1 MDSFNIITGVFLV
14 NEFDLLNRRD
24 IIDVLDG
31 DTKLGDN
38 DSYEV
43 KMPYLSGPMLVQ
55 LCNDF
60 GLVCTYGSQ
69 SRWVY
74 LNDLLSYVNDNQM
87 TDELLRYMF
96 NLDKFTGLT
105 KLGSPQE
112 IDSAYKHIVDLALK
126 KINSILYLG
135 RHELKLIDGHFYL
148 VESGTKP
155 IIDKTNITIINIPYV
170 HGLSNRCEKDFV
182 EGNYDSVVTKSRTL
196 MEEVLVYILEQNN
209 VPVPTKGD
217 LKKLYAAVKPLF
229 NMNQKSEFDK
239 RVNDLLSGLEKI
251 INSIAE
257 MRNTNSDAH
266 GVGSKRINIRES
278 KAKLIM
284 NSAILYCEYILSI
297 EFMHE

>member
-1 MDSFNIITGVFLV
+1 MNGY
-14 NEFDLLNRRD
+14 ELLNRRD
-24 IIDVLDG
+24 IIDILDG
-31 DTKLGDN
+31 DTKLGD
-38 DSYEV
+38 SESFIV
-43 KMPYLSGPMLVQ
+43 KMPYLSGPNLVQ

-60 GLVCTYGSQ
+60 GLVTTYGSQ

-74 LNDLLSYVNDNQM
+74 LNDLLSHVNNNHM

-96 NLDKFTGLT
+96 NLDKFTDLL

-112 IDSAYKHIVDLALK
+112 IEEAYKSICDLAIK

-135 RHELKLIDGHFYL
+135 KHELQLIDGHFYV
-148 VESGTKP
+148 VELGTKP
-155 IIDKTNITIINIPYV
+155 TIDKTNISIINIPYV
-170 HGLSNRCEKDFV
+170 RELSNRCEKDFV

-196 MEEVLVYILEQNN
+196 IEEVLIYILEQNN

-229 NMNQKSEFDK
+229 NMNQKNEFDK
-239 RVNDLLSGLEKI
+239 RVNELLSGLEKI

-278 KAKLIM
+278 EAKLIM
-284 NSAILYCEYILSI
+284 NSSILYCEYILSI
-297 EFMHE
+297 EFRHE

>member
-1 MDSFNIITGVFLV
+1 MNDY
-14 NEFDLLNRRD
+14 DLLNRRE
-24 IIDVLDG
+24 IIDILIG
-31 DTKLGDN
+31 DTVLGDN
-38 DSYEV
+38 KLYNV
-43 KMPYLSGPMLVQ
+43 AMPRLSGPKLVQ
-55 LCNDF
+55 ICNDF
-60 GLVCTYGSQ
+60 GLATDYGSQ

-74 LNDLLSYVNDNQM
+74 LNDLMNYVNANQR
-87 TDELLRYMF
+87 TDEFLRYMF
-96 NLDKFTGLT
+96 NLDKFTDLIE
-105 KLGSPQE
+105 LGSSQE
-112 IDSAYKHIVDLALK
+112 IEEAYKNITTLALK

-135 RHELKLIDGHFYL
+135 KHELQIIDGHFYV

-155 IIDKTNITIINIPYV
+155 TIEKTNISIINIPYV
-170 HGLSNRCEKDFV
+170 QGLSERCEKDFI
-182 EGNYDSVVTKSRTL
+182 ERNYDSVVTKSRTL

-209 VPVPTKGD
+209 VDVPTKGD

-239 RVNDLLSGLEKI
+239 RVNELLSGLEKI

-278 KAKLIM
+278 EAKLIM

>member
-1 MDSFNIITGVFLV
+1 MNDY
-14 NEFDLLNRRD
+14 DLLKRRE
-24 IIDVLDG
+24 IIDILDG
-31 DTKLGDN
+31 DIELGEN
-38 DSYEV
+38 ESYRV
-43 KMPYLSGPMLVQ
+43 AMPYLSGPKLVQ

-60 GLVCTYGSQ
+60 GLVTEYSAK
-69 SRWVY
+69 SRWMY
-74 LNDLLSYVNDNQM
+74 LEDLLNYVNDNQR
-87 TDELLRYMF
+87 TDEFLQYMF
-96 NLDKFTGLT
+96 NLDKFTELV
-105 KLGSPQE
+105 KLGAPQDIE
-112 IDSAYKHIVDLALK
+112 DAYKNIIDLALK

-135 RHELKLIDGHFYL
+135 KHELQIIDGHFYV

-155 IIDKTNITIINIPYV
+155 TIEKTNISIINIPYV
-170 HGLSNRCEKDFV
+170 QGLSKRCEKDFI
-182 EGNYDSVVTKSRTL
+182 ERNYDSVVTKSRTL

-209 VPVPTKGD
+209 ADAPTKGD

-239 RVNDLLSGLEKI
+239 RVNELLSGLEKI

-278 KAKLIM
+278 EAKLIM

-297 EFMHE
+297 EFMHV